1 MSSFDDESEIS
12 SDSSNNSYT
21 SQSDSSNVSISDFL
35 CGYVGEPEYNEEEL
49 KSIKF
54 SSSENENSDAESED
68 ELNSSRLENLHW
80 CRCFHC
86 TVMPTFIECKCCKEY
101 QGLLGDKLEAGCI
114 TENTNFDTLCLNKIV
129 LETAFIR
136 HRHYKNNF
144 TDVKEM
150 TAKYVYNTFCF
161 SSNIF
166 SDHIFLAFFFFK
178 TLRLETFAHNSQK

>member
-1 MSSFDDESEIS
+1 MFILLNTLMRRMSSFDDEREIS
-12 SDSSNNSYT
+12 SNSSNISST
-21 SQSDSSNVSISDFL
+21 SQSDSSTVSIDDFS
-35 CGYVGEPEYNEEEL
+35 CGYVGEPEYNEDEL

-54 SSSENENSDAESED
+54 SSENSDAESEPSED

-101 QGLLGDKLEAGCI
+101 QGLLGDKLEVGCI

-136 HRHYKNNF
+136 HRRYKNNF

-150 TAKYVYNTFCF
+150 TA
-161 SSNIF
+161 
-166 SDHIFLAFFFFK
+166 
-178 TLRLETFAHNSQK
+178 R